1 MSIAYIVY
9 VNVGQYLLGKVLKW
23 GPLTG
28 FEFGLGGLRFAALPV
43 MIGTIAGFGGGARL
57 YRTFLL
63 DEINQDYVRTAR
75 AKGVAERTILL
86 RHVLK
91 NALIPLITS
100 TVAAIPG
107 LILGGVVT
115 ENFFNIPGLG
125 SALVDAINSQDF
137 AVVRAM
143 VFLGSL
149 LYILGLILTDIAYAL
164 ADPRVRLE

>member
-1 MSIAYIVY
+1 MS
-9 VNVGQYLLGKVLKW
+9 
-23 GPLTG
+23 
-28 FEFGLGGLRFAALPV
+28 
-43 MIGTIAGFGGGARL
+43 AR
-57 YRTFLL
+57 R
-63 DEINQDYVRTAR
+63 AR
-75 AKGVAERTILL
+75 KGVAERTILL

-91 NALIPLITS
+91 MRYSLITS
-100 TVAAIPG
+100 TVAAIPT

-149 LYILGLILTDIAYAL
+149 LYIVGLIMTDIAYAL